1 MCERSFKMA
10 WNIKIKLWYWDF
22 LGYGLPLF
30 AWHACQHRPPPC
42 LNYMGTRELP
52 KLTGVIANGFQI
64 TLKHVKVVR
73 LTIKMKSFYR
83 LFDGL
88 LVLDWVL
95 VISANGRFLG
105 PR

>member
-1 MCERSFKMA
+1 MSF
-10 WNIKIKLWYWDF
+10 
-22 LGYGLPLF
+22 
-30 AWHACQHRPPPC
+30 
-42 LNYMGTRELP
+42 P
-52 KLTGVIANGFQI
+52 KLAWVIANGFQI
-64 TLKHVKVVR
+64 TLKHVKAVR